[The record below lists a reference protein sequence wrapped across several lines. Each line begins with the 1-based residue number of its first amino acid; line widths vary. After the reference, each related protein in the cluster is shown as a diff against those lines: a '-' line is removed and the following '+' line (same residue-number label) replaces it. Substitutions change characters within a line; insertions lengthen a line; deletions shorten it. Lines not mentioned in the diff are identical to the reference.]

1 MKSYYILILLFNYTI
16 CIAQSY
22 KKLDNTCK
30 NYPTVIINDSII
42 GNLNIFSK
50 KDLKKIKSVKVIK
63 NNFSSDTHFNHYN
76 NLGEFG
82 IISIKTTK
90 NFRTISLTDLNKK
103 YNLPIDNPIYL
114 DGYLIEN
121 LNYSIVENAIVE
133 IQYSGVNQSQQK
145 KLNIL
150 TSEYYN
156 IKPSELSKGFII
168 RD

>member
-1 MKSYYILILLFNYTI
+1 
-16 CIAQSY
+16 
-22 KKLDNTCK
+22 
-30 NYPTVIINDSII
+30 
-42 GNLNIFSK
+42 
-50 KDLKKIKSVKVIK
+50 
-63 NNFSSDTHFNHYN
+63 
-76 NLGEFG
+76 
-82 IISIKTTK
+82 
-90 NFRTISLTDLNKK
+90 
-103 YNLPIDNPIYL
+103 L

>member
-1 MKSYYILILLFNYTI
+1 M
-16 CIAQSY
+16 
-22 KKLDNTCK
+22 
-30 NYPTVIINDSII
+30 
-42 GNLNIFSK
+42 
-50 KDLKKIKSVKVIK
+50 
-63 NNFSSDTHFNHYN
+63 
-76 NLGEFG
+76 
-82 IISIKTTK
+82 
-90 NFRTISLTDLNKK
+90 
-103 YNLPIDNPIYL
+103 

>member
-1 MKSYYILILLFNYTI
+1 MKYYYILILLFYFNI
-16 CIAQSY
+16 CNAQSY
-22 KKLDNTCK
+22 KKLDSIYK
-30 NYPTVIINDSII
+30 NYPTIIINDSII

-50 KDLKKIKSVKVIK
+50 KDLKKIKSIEVIK
-63 NNFSSDTHFNHYN
+63 NNFSPDTHLNHYN

-82 IISIKTTK
+82 IVSIKTAK
-90 NFRTISLTDLNKK
+90 KFRTISLTDLNKK
-103 YNLPIDNPIYL
+103 HNFPINNPIYL

-121 LNYSIVENAIVE
+121 SNYTIVENAIVE